1 MESSIH
7 KKNFSENLQEDNLQ
21 KFCLSKFCAIQFH
34 HLSALASQWLNGHH
48 HSYQCGPR
56 LSYLIIVIYTG
67 SLAQCSFDS
76 GLLW

>member
-7 KKNFSENLQEDNLQ
+7 KIYFPENLQEDNLQ
-21 KFCLSKFCAIQFH
+21 KCCLSKFCAIQFH

-48 HSYQCGPR
+48 DSYQCGPR